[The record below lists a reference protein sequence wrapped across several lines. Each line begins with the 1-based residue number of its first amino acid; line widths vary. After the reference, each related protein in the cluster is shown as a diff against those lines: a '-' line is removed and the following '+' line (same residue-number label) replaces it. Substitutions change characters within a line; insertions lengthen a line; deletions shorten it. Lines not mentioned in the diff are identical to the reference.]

1 MKVSVYIA
9 TTIDGFI
16 ASPDGS
22 VDFLDEFQQ
31 NAAPEDGDM
40 GFTSFLSTVDLL
52 IMGRKT
58 WDQVVSFGEEMWP
71 YGDRAVWI
79 WSRNPQLVR
88 IPDSRKKQAFVHCFP
103 PMNML
108 QFAEEKGYNHA
119 YVDGGSTIQEF
130 QKAGCVDE
138 YILSRIPVLLGGGIS
153 LFDNSGDVSI
163 QKLDHVGTK
172 SFSNGIVQSHYR
184 VVNG

>member
-1 MKVSVYIA
+1 MKASVYIA
-9 TTIDGFI
+9 TTTDGFI
-16 ASPDGS
+16 ATPDGC

-40 GFTSFLSTVDLL
+40 GFSSFLSTVDLI

-79 WSRNPQLVR
+79 WSRSPQLVK
-88 IPDSRKKQAFVHCFP
+88 IPDCRKKQAFVHCFP

-108 QFAEEKGYNHA
+108 QFAEEKGYKHA
-119 YVDGGSTIQEF
+119 YVDGGTTIQEF
-130 QKAGCVDE
+130 QKAGCIDE

-153 LFDNSGDVSI
+153 LFDKDGDVLI
-163 QKLDHVGTK
+163 QKLDHVETK

-184 VVNG
+184 VING